1 MRLLHRESRSVP
13 RLLQKAARWSVMG
26 VAGAAL
32 VGQLTGVALIT
43 PALAGDGGGGL
54 PDPNC
59 IRCQAQF
66 IQCLDARDC
75 LELGGEDA
83 AACFAF
89 CQSKR
94 AFCFARHGCQI
105 GPP

>member
-1 MRLLHRESRSVP
+1 MRSTSHEGRSVP
-13 RLLQKAARWSVMG
+13 RWLEKAARWSVMG

-32 VGQLTGVALIT
+32 VGQLMGVALIT
-43 PALAGDGGGGL
+43 PAQAGSTPP

-75 LELGGEDA
+75 VGSGDA

-89 CQSKR
+89 CRSKQ
-94 AFCFARHGCQI
+94 AFCFARHGCEF
-105 GPP
+105 

>member
-1 MRLLHRESRSVP
+1 MRLLHREAQSVP
-13 RLLQKAARWSVMG
+13 RLLKRAVRWSVMG

-32 VGQLTGVALIT
+32 AGQLMGVALIT
-43 PALAGDGGGGL
+43 PAQAGIDGGL

-59 IRCQAQF
+59 IRCEAQF
-66 IQCLDARDC
+66 FQCLDARDC

-89 CQSKR
+89 CESK
-94 AFCFARHGCQI
+94 ALFCFARHGCGI